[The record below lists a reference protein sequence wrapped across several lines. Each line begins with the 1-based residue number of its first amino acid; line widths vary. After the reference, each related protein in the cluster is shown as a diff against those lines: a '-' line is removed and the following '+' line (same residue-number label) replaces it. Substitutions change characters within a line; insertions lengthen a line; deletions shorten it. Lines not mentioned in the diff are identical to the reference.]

1 MTDLSIAFL
10 TKMKRNS
17 LEKRK
22 VQKAAEFPIIKDAQN
37 DASYN
42 PYQYPPNLEEAK
54 NHGKAK
60 RVAIPRFLYE
70 EMRGKPYPYDVIDAC
85 NCCGLEIQNE

>member
-1 MTDLSIAFL
+1 MAELSIALL

-17 LEKRK
+17 LEKHK
-22 VQKAAEFPIIKDAQN
+22 LQN
-37 DASYN
+37 ALKYPNLNDRHYDASYN
-42 PYQYPPNLEEAK
+42 PNQYPPNLQDAK

-70 EMRGKPYPYDVIDAC
+70 ELKGKPYPYDAIDAC